1 MAEPKNPV
9 APVINVVI
17 YIKKEEVMGVDKI
30 AVEFLFPFPIAIIV
44 KSSMGID
51 STKALAYW
59 QQR

>member
-30 AVEFLFPFPIAIIV
+30 AVEFLFPFLIAINV
-44 KSSMGID
+44 KSSQGIY
-51 STKALAYW
+51 STKALAN
-59 QQR
+59 